1 MNGSMGRFRVPGMM
15 GDINIEE
22 LMSRAPAAK
31 KKAKLKEL
39 TGRMR
44 GWKEKRAKTKA
55 KSRTKAKPVVKAKAK
70 PKKPTAPA
78 LDTSKAWKTPKQAV
92 SKKIKKPP
100 LTKYQKEKLKK
111 FDEKFKGKKIN
122 PRPKPKIPTRPNMM
136 GGRFGLMEDIGL
148 PPIAKSRPKTKP
160 KPKPKFETIAGF
172 GLPHNPAI
180 VSKPKVRPRP
190 SPVKIPTRPKIS
202 SEDLMKVGSETK
214 GRPNIPNFGM
224 SGVIPGANIN
234 IEEIIKQAA
243 QAPVVKPPVVKPPEE
258 TAQQKENIFSKI
270 AAEANPENKSFL
282 ESAIDETKKKSES
295 MSKEELFAI
304 FEKMFGGQQSQEP
317 MVLEKPQLPQVQQW
331 NMMGPQQP
339 TGPVVAAGPQ
349 QPSQFMP
356 RPQIPSEMFGG
367 YGGTAPIVPSM
378 AYAGMGNFPQQPRM
392 PRPRP
397 EYDPDAQPGG
407 PPPPS
412 LAEIMGSMGSI
423 FN

>member
-1 MNGSMGRFRVPGMM
+1 MEDFARVPV
-15 GDINIEE
+15 
-22 LMSRAPAAK
+22 
-31 KKAKLKEL
+31 
-39 TGRMR
+39 T
-44 GWKEKRAKTKA
+44 T
-55 KSRTKAKPVVKAKAK
+55 
-70 PKKPTAPA
+70 
-78 LDTSKAWKTPKQAV
+78 
-92 SKKIKKPP
+92 
-100 LTKYQKEKLKK
+100 
-111 FDEKFKGKKIN
+111 
-122 PRPKPKIPTRPNMM
+122 
-136 GGRFGLMEDIGL
+136 
-148 PPIAKSRPKTKP
+148 SRPKTKP
-160 KPKPKFETIAGF
+160 KPKPK
-172 GLPHNPAI
+172 PAI

-243 QAPVVKPPVVKPPEE
+243 QAPVVKPPVVKPPVVKPPEE

-339 TGPVVAAGPQ
+339 TSPVVAAGPQ

>member
-31 KKAKLKEL
+31 KPKKKAK
-39 TGRMR
+39 
-44 GWKEKRAKTKA
+44 
-55 KSRTKAKPVVKAKAK
+55 VV
-70 PKKPTAPA
+70 
-78 LDTSKAWKTPKQAV
+78 KTPKQAV

-111 FDEKFKGKKIN
+111 FDEKFKGKKIK

-148 PPIAKSRPKTKP
+148 PPIAKKKVAPVRPKPKPKPVVVSKPKPKPRPRPTPPIASIVRGMEDFARVPVTTSRPKTKP
-160 KPKPKFETIAGF
+160 KPKPK
-172 GLPHNPAI
+172 PAI

-258 TAQQKENIFSKI
+258 TAQE
-270 AAEANPENKSFL
+270 NPENKSFFFQPKD
-282 ESAIDETKKKSES
+282 ETKFQPKDETKKKSES